1 MHRKSTNW
9 ILTALIVAVGLAGLP
24 SRVMATTIILSNVSS
39 DATPVSQLAATL
51 DFVVD
56 DFDLG
61 NPGDELMLTVT
72 NQTTSPNEFNINEV
86 FWNGSD
92 DVYGLTLL
100 TVTHSVAGDVSVGW
114 DSVINKKANG
124 FGTFDF
130 GLTDGVGEM
139 NPNVIGPGELIVFI
153 LGITSSSIVN
163 MDDFDIPNAR
173 GFTAAAKFVNGPDDP
188 ESPGNEDSAFGAG
201 PVQINNFG
209 PRRRGPRRRTD

>member
-9 ILTALIVAVGLAGLP
+9 ILTVLIVAVGLAGLP
-24 SRVMATTIILSNVSS
+24 SRVMATTIILSDVSS
-39 DATPVSQLAATL
+39 DATPVSQLRAIL
-51 DFVVD
+51 FFEVGE
-56 DFDLG
+56 FDAG
-61 NPGDELMLTVT
+61 NPGDELKLTVT
-72 NQTTSPNEFNINEV
+72 NPTTVPTEFNINEV

-100 TVTHSVAGDVSVGW
+100 TVTHSVEGDVFVGW
-114 DSVINKKANG
+114 DFVINKKANG

-139 NPNVIGPGELIVFI
+139 NPNVIGPFEDIVFI
-153 LGITSSSIVN
+153 LGITSSNFV
-163 MDDFDIPNAR
+163 DATDFDIPNAR